1 MVDSNKMQKPI
12 RFLPILND
20 LEAEMGSVWQSN
32 MAMESGPLLDDVPKK
47 KDGGFPR
54 FSIDMGKL

>member
-1 MVDSNKMQKPI
+1 MQKPI

-47 KDGGFPR
+47 KMGGFPGFPR
-54 FSIDMGKL
+54 FSIDGG